1 MVYLLF
7 EEDPCGDERPGEGE
21 GLRQE
26 VEAARGVD
34 QVELPRPRP
43 RPGRGLHQAEAGE
56 AGEAGVAEEEL
67 RGESIWRR
75 RKRINNGGGLYCC
88 IVVII
93 QMNEAANAPMCL
105 LYKMKHD

>member
-1 MVYLLF
+1 MF
-7 EEDPCGDERPGEGE
+7 EEDPGGDERPGEGE

-34 QVELPRPRP
+34 QVQLPRPRP
-43 RPGRGLHQAEAGE
+43 RPRRGLHQAEGGE

-75 RKRINNGGGLYCC
+75 RKWINNGGDCIVYCC
-88 IVVII
+88 
-93 QMNEAANAPMCL
+93 NNTDE
-105 LYKMKHD
+105 

>member
-26 VEAARGVD
+26 VEAARGMD
-34 QVELPRPRP
+34 QVELPRP
-43 RPGRGLHQAEAGE
+43 RPGRGLHQAEGGE

-67 RGESIWRR
+67 RGESIWTR

>member
-43 RPGRGLHQAEAGE
+43 RPGRGLHQAEGGE

-75 RKRINNGGGLYCC
+75 RKRINNGGGL
-88 IVVII
+88 
-93 QMNEAANAPMCL
+93 
-105 LYKMKHD
+105 

>member
-1 MVYLLF
+1 MYLLF
-7 EEDPCGDERPGEGE
+7 EEDPGGDERPGEGE

-34 QVELPRPRP
+34 QVQLPRPRP
-43 RPGRGLHQAEAGE
+43 RPRRGLHQAEGGE

-75 RKRINNGGGLYCC
+75 RKWINNGGDC
-88 IVVII
+88 IVV
-93 QMNEAANAPMCL
+93 L
-105 LYKMKHD
+105 L

>member
-43 RPGRGLHQAEAGE
+43 GRGLHQAEGGE

-75 RKRINNGGGLYCC
+75 RKWINNGGGLYCC

-105 LYKMKHD
+105 VYCTK

>member
-7 EEDPCGDERPGEGE
+7 EEDPGGDERPGEGE

-34 QVELPRPRP
+34 QVQLPRPRP
-43 RPGRGLHQAEAGE
+43 RPRPRRGLHQAEGGE
-56 AGEAGVAEEEL
+56 ADEAGVAEEEL

-75 RKRINNGGGLYCC
+75 RKWINNGGGLYC
-88 IVVII
+88 V
-93 QMNEAANAPMCL
+93 L
-105 LYKMKHD
+105 L

>member
-1 MVYLLF
+1 MF

-43 RPGRGLHQAEAGE
+43 RPGRGLHQAEGGE

-75 RKRINNGGGLYCC
+75 RKWINNGGGF
-88 IVVII
+88 IVV
-93 QMNEAANAPMCL
+93 L
-105 LYKMKHD
+105 L